1 VSGPD
6 HLRLRRAWRLSRG
19 GLALP
24 ELLWTYARVRL
35 DLRQR
40 SLHELSTRPPTPRR
54 GGSRLDQA
62 RVSELR
68 ELCDA
73 VLGRPPFR
81 SRCLVRA
88 LVLRQLLG
96 RRGTASQ
103 LVITVA
109 RVDGGVG
116 AHAETRLPTNNDPA
130 QVLLV
135 PAGGVMPAVDG
146 TASDLS
152 SSAV

>member
-1 VSGPD
+1 VSALE
-6 HLRLRRAWRLSRG
+6 HQRLRRAWRLTRG
-19 GLALP
+19 GLSLP

-35 DLRQR
+35 DLRHR
-40 SLHELSTRPPTPRR
+40 SLHELSTRPPIPRR

-68 ELCDA
+68 ELCEA

-116 AHAETRLPTNNDPA
+116 AHAETRLPTKGDPA
-130 QVLLV
+130 QVVLL
-135 PAGGVMPAVDG
+135 PGGRRDAHR
-146 TASDLS
+146 
-152 SSAV
+152 